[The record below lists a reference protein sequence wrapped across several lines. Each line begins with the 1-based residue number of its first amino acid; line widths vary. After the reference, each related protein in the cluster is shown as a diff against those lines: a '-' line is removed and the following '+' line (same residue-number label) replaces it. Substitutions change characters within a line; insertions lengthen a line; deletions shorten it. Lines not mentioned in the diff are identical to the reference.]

1 MHLFRTA
8 GGAMMA
14 RAFSHLTRALQ
25 GVGLVVAL
33 LAAPAAEAVPTCQLT
48 GSTCVEP
55 AATRV
60 INGISVY
67 QDCWNYQDT
76 YECQA
81 ASAVNDCTPL
91 QQQGCGL
98 VDQQCVSYNDAS
110 PGSCDTMQYTYQCL
124 DTPAH
129 TTTVTQCTN
138 TMCAPG
144 AGCFS
149 SSSSPD
155 GALGQVVSGLETGR
169 EAGAYGVDGAGNI
182 NIFKGYDSSCS
193 IKVLGGVEIKSC
205 CTSNGG
211 GGAYTNNAISGAAVS
226 AGLSVAGS
234 AAKQGIALGS
244 KYVYDQLYQT
254 VDSTLVN
261 SGLRQMGSWATSVLD
276 KPGTFGVYGFQFSFS
291 LSNGFQFVEFNP
303 TIFAAEIAAQ
313 LIQMWL
319 ACSQDEQ
326 VLSLKRGQ
334 NLCVQYNQG
343 CSKRVLGVCVEEK
356 KSYCC
361 FNSLIA
367 KIVNQQGK
375 AQLGIP
381 FAGCGGF
388 TADQLQQIDFSK
400 IDFTE
405 FVNSIQSK
413 AVDQDAILQR
423 VQQAIS
429 SGKGVSQ

>member
-1 MHLFRTA
+1 MRLSVFT
-8 GGAMMA
+8 
-14 RAFSHLTRALQ
+14 
-25 GVGLVVAL
+25 VVASVL
-33 LAAPAAEAVPTCQLT
+33 GSAFVAFTSPPALAVPTCQRT
-48 GSTCVEP
+48 GSVCVEP

-60 INGISVY
+60 INGIPLY

-76 YECQA
+76 YQCQA

-98 VDQQCVSYNDAS
+98 VNQQCVSYNDAS
-110 PGSCDTMQYTYQCL
+110 PGSCDTMQYTYQCV

-149 SSSSPD
+149 TSSTPD
-155 GALGQVVSGLETGR
+155 GGLGQVVAGMETGR
-169 EAGAYGVDGAGNI
+169 EAGAYGVTGGNVD
-182 NIFKGYDSSCS
+182 IFKGYDSSCS
-193 IKVLGGVEIKSC
+193 IKVIGGAEIKSC

-211 GGAYTNNAISGAAVS
+211 GAAYSNNAIASAAVG
-226 AGLSVAGS
+226 AGLSVAGT

-244 KYVYDQLYQT
+244 KYVFDQLYET
-254 VDSTLVN
+254 VDSQLVN
-261 SGLRQMGSWATSVLD
+261 SGLLQMGAWADNALSSA
-276 KPGTFGVYGFQFSFS
+276 GTFGAYGFEFSFS
-291 LSNGFQFVEFNP
+291 LTNGLQFVGFNP
-303 TIFAAEIAAQ
+303 TLFALAVAAQ
-313 LIQMWL
+313 LIQAWL
-319 ACSQDEQ
+319 TCTSDEQ

-334 NLCVQYNQG
+334 NLCVQYAQG
-343 CSKRVLGVCVEEK
+343 CSQKVLGVCVEEK
-356 KSYCC
+356 KSFCC

-381 FAGCGGF
+381 FAGCGGL
-388 TADQLQQIDFSK
+388 TADQLQKIDFSS

-405 FVNSIQSK
+405 FVNSIQST
-413 AVDQDAILQR
+413 AVDQNAILQR
-423 VQQAIS
+423 IQQSVS

>member
-1 MHLFRTA
+1 MTLRSLSFL
-8 GGAMMA
+8 A
-14 RAFSHLTRALQ
+14 RAANII
-25 GVGLVVAL
+25 GLAMAIAL
-33 LAAPAAEAVPTCQLT
+33 LVAPAAHAAPTCQRT
-48 GSTCVEP
+48 GSICVEP

-60 INGISVY
+60 INGIPLY

-81 ASAVNDCTPL
+81 ASTVNDCAPL

-98 VDQQCVSYNDAS
+98 VNQQCVSYNDAS

-138 TMCAPG
+138 TMCSPG

-155 GALGQVVSGLETGR
+155 GALGKVVAGLETGR
-169 EAGAYGVDGAGNI
+169 EAGAYGVDAAGHV

-193 IKVLGGVEIKSC
+193 IKVLGGLEIKSC
-205 CTSNGG
+205 CTSNA
-211 GGAYTNNAISGAAVS
+211 GGAAYSNHAIGNAAVS
-226 AGLSVAGS
+226 AGLSVAGTGV
-234 AAKQGIALGS
+234 KQGIALGS
-244 KYVYDQLYQT
+244 RYVFDQLYET
-254 VDSTLVN
+254 VDSTIVN
-261 SGLRQMGSWATSVLD
+261 SGLLQMGAWADRALASS
-276 KPGTFGVYGFQFSFS
+276 GNFGAFGFEFSFS
-291 LSNGFQFVEFNP
+291 LTNGIQLADFNP
-303 TIFAAEIAAQ
+303 YVFAAQIAAQ

-319 ACSQDEQ
+319 ACSPDEQ

-334 NLCVQYNQG
+334 NLCIQYNQG
-343 CSKRVLGVCVEEK
+343 CAKRVLGVCVEEK
-356 KSYCC
+356 KNYCC

-367 KIVNQQGK
+367 KLVNQQGK
-375 AQLGIP
+375 AQLGMP

-388 TADQLQQIDFSK
+388 TADQLQKIDFSK

-423 VQQAIS
+423 VQQTIGG
-429 SGKGVSQ
+429 GKGASQ

>member
-1 MHLFRTA
+1 MTNRIHTFVGRAVDFVGMAVTA
-8 GGAMMA
+8 
-14 RAFSHLTRALQ
+14 T
-25 GVGLVVAL
+25 L
-33 LAAPAAEAVPTCQLT
+33 LAAPVAHAAPTCQRT

-55 AATRV
+55 AGTRV
-60 INGISVY
+60 INGIPLY

-98 VDQQCVSYNDAS
+98 VGQQCVSYNDAS
-110 PGSCDTMQYTYQCL
+110 PGTCDTMQYTYQCL
-124 DTPAH
+124 DTAAH

-149 SSSSPD
+149 TSSGAD
-155 GALGQVVSGLETGR
+155 GALGKVVTGLETGR
-169 EAGAYGVDGAGNI
+169 EAGAYGVGGGTV
-182 NIFKGYDSSCS
+182 NIFKGYDSSCT
-193 IKVLGGVEIKSC
+193 IKVLGGLEIKSC
-205 CTSNGG
+205 CTSNA
-211 GGAYTNNAISGAAVS
+211 GGAAYSNNAIGGAAVS
-226 AGLSVAGS
+226 AGLSVAGT

-244 KYVYDQLYQT
+244 RYVFDQLYET
-254 VDSTLVN
+254 VDSTIVN
-261 SGLRQMGSWATSVLD
+261 SGLLQMGAWADRALASS
-276 KPGTFGVYGFQFSFS
+276 GNFGAFGFQFSFS
-291 LSNGFQFVEFNP
+291 LSNGVQFVDFNP
-303 TIFAAEIAAQ
+303 YVFAAEIAAQ

-319 ACSQDEQ
+319 ACSSDEQ

-367 KIVNQQGK
+367 KLVNQQGK

-381 FAGCGGF
+381 FAGCAGL

-413 AVDQDAILQR
+413 AVDQDAILKR
-423 VQQAIS
+423 VQQAIGAN
-429 SGKGVSQ
+429 GKGSSQ